1 MFYCLSDGEYI
12 DISKADGN
20 ILSQRGFPHIK
31 QLIMKNRQ
39 IQSENPL
46 NGGYNTIKQMLSN
59 AIKTTL

>member
-1 MFYCLSDGEYI
+1 MQPRDDQDLFQPNIKFIYMFYCLSDGEYI

-39 IQSENPL
+39 I
-46 NGGYNTIKQMLSN
+46 
-59 AIKTTL
+59 